1 MKKQKISASTST
13 RFMKSK
19 RDARPTMR
27 SYKDALDSAV
37 ARATGEDV
45 FIEARRLKTEYQRA
59 IERAKI
65 VDPETGVIER
75 KKR

>member
-1 MKKQKISASTST
+1 
-13 RFMKSK
+13 
-19 RDARPTMR
+19 MR

-65 VDPETGVIER
+65 VVDPETGVIER
-75 KKR
+75 KKRGSRDSSPMKIGIAK